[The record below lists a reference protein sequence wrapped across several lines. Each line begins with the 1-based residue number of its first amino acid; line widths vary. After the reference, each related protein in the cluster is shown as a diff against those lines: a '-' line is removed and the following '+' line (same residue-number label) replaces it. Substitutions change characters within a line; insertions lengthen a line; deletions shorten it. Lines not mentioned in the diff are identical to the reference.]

1 MTHFRFKYILS
12 FSVLAGLLL
21 ITFKLEKI
29 YFFEYPSC
37 LIIYEI
43 RLYGVTVFSQKR
55 ETHLS
60 SYLKKN
66 EVKIRSLQ
74 SMIFLVSKKTIS
86 LFGYERKMG
95 GVGGD
100 VLKFNEVISR
110 QIPEIKK
117 EDACYILDL
126 LQKNNTIEF
135 QREVWNLFYGK

>member
-1 MTHFRFKYILS
+1 M
-12 FSVLAGLLL
+12 V
-21 ITFKLEKI
+21 
-29 YFFEYPSC
+29 
-37 LIIYEI
+37 
-43 RLYGVTVFSQKR
+43 
-55 ETHLS
+55 
-60 SYLKKN
+60 
-66 EVKIRSLQ
+66 
-74 SMIFLVSKKTIS
+74 FLVSKKTIS

-100 VLKFNEVISR
+100 ILKFNEVISR